1 MCRASAP
8 GARSGHR
15 AGNRRADN
23 CRERANRPTAGWSSA
38 PERTPWGGQ
47 DRRVRTQAEAQ
58 APEEGSFSAS
68 DACSDDR
75 LDGFRILGWETL
87 TSAVN
92 DVQVQL
98 DSAPE
103 TGGWEA
109 AEQSASICVHRRFDS
124 ADADSGHGR
133 PPRYRRAV

>member
-8 GARSGHR
+8 GWRSGHR

-38 PERTPWGGQ
+38 PERAPWGNR
-47 DRRVRTQAEAQ
+47 DLRVRTQAQ
-58 APEEGSFSAS
+58 TPVPEEGSFSAS

-75 LDGFRILGWETL
+75 LDGFTILAYERL

-92 DVQVQL
+92 KEHAQL
-98 DSAPE
+98 DAAPKAGKPLNNLSPS
-103 TGGWEA
+103 T
-109 AEQSASICVHRRFDS
+109 SICGSTLPTQISDHRR
-124 ADADSGHGR
+124 R
-133 PPRYRRAV
+133 P